1 MLVRNDE
8 EYIIKND
15 SVVTLQG
22 KRNKKLKA
30 NNLYL
35 IGNGADG
42 PYIKSIKY
50 ITCIYLNVTTTVT
63 CKSVKVKAFILN
75 DIFYSSQSILS
86 LIVIINKL
94 QSKEKKN
101 FLYLFACFLSF
112 ILYKKSI
119 CIYAM
124 NLFKGHCI
132 ICYTRIF
139 CIHVSTVSI
148 ILNLIKAS

>member
-1 MLVRNDE
+1 MLMKKILGRKRIWLVLVRNDE

-50 ITCIYLNVTTTVT
+50 ITCNT
-63 CKSVKVKAFILN
+63 
-75 DIFYSSQSILS
+75 
-86 LIVIINKL
+86 
-94 QSKEKKN
+94 
-101 FLYLFACFLSF
+101 
-112 ILYKKSI
+112 
-119 CIYAM
+119 
-124 NLFKGHCI
+124 
-132 ICYTRIF
+132 
-139 CIHVSTVSI
+139 
-148 ILNLIKAS
+148 